1 MVATRLSQRTRR
13 YFEVGTFLT
22 RNIPLFITSIMKIV
36 QMAKAGFV
44 YTPQTSGDDTATCF
58 YCDLSLSGWDV
69 GDNPLYVSAHALN
82 GCHFMITRMYPERNI
97 DAAKSVL
104 TNLVR
109 SSTLI
114 FSLHRQP
121 RPSSQNQN
129 QNALPL
135 RNRRKRQRHN
145 PLQSL
150 TKTLKMDLHQ

>member
-13 YFEVGTFLT
+13 YFEVGAFLT

-58 YCDLSLSGWDV
+58 YCDLSLSGWDA

-82 GCHFMITRMYPERNI
+82 GCHFMITWMYPERNI

-104 TNLVR
+104 TNPVR
-109 SSTLI
+109 SLTPI
-114 FSLHRQP
+114 FSLHHQSH
-121 RPSSQNQN
+121 PSSQNQN
-129 QNALPL
+129 QNALPR
-135 RNRRKRQRHN
+135 RNHRKRQRHN

-150 TKTLKMDLHQ
+150 TRTLKMILLQ